1 MYAIIN
7 YTQLATYNI
16 HDVTFVEEGVKALLI
31 DTIPKGYITKDIRI
45 TPEFNIVEIVKCDTE
60 YEGKFR
66 VTDQDAPNDFKKFLG
81 KKIFGKE
88 IIFTKPTGIHPEDRF
103 YIYYN
108 EYSTGTVLPNAAQ
121 FNLPNGD
128 SRNLYPQWHKEE
140 LALYDNNN
148 FVLCQGDKNRL
159 YVGRDMNMAFVS
171 WCLENYEAKAKK
183 RDTKNDTKKLEELF
197 ASNVKKKKQEIEDSL
212 KQIEDQNADMSKTIV
227 ENVRKSSRFAIA
239 LEAILRE
246 SETAVQKMESELQRV
261 LAHPD
266 IREVMTEGQLVIFKT
281 NKLLNKTKVS
291 SSTTREVFYGRMTC
305 VIDIGTS
312 RVSMDNEDFLIETI
326 CHPHHLGGGNMCLGT
341 LGATL
346 PDIIG
351 KYEIYNAICLLVD
364 FMKTAHYPD
373 SAGAKVVFWPYIE
386 KGKLVLP
393 GTGKVTQLFMNSN
406 MKEGAEWES
415 L

>member
-7 YTQLATYNI
+7 YTQLAAYNI

-60 YEGKFR
+60 YEGNFR
-66 VTDQDAPNDFKKFLG
+66 VTDNDAVNEYKKFLG

-88 IIFTKPTGIHPEDRF
+88 LIFTKPTGIHPENRF
-103 YIYYN
+103 YIYLHN
-108 EYSTGTVLPNAAQ
+108 YSTGTVLPDTAR
-121 FNLPNGD
+121 FVLPNG
-128 SRNLYPQWHKEE
+128 SERGLYQQWQKEP
-140 LALYDNNN
+140 LALHDVNGL
-148 FVLCQGDKNRL
+148 VMCQGDKNRL
-159 YVGRDMNMAFVS
+159 YLKGDMNMEFVT
-171 WCLENYEAKAKK
+171 WCIENYEAKAKK
-183 RDTKNDTKKLEELF
+183 RNTKNDTKKLEELF
-197 ASNVKKKKQEIEDSL
+197 ASNIKKKKQEIEDSI
-212 KQIEDQNADMSKTIV
+212 KQIEDQNIDMSKTIV

-246 SETAVQKMESELQRV
+246 SETAVQKMEKELARA

-266 IREVMTEGQLVIFKT
+266 IREVMTEGQLIIFKT
-281 NKLLNKTKVS
+281 NKLLGKTKVS

-312 RVSMDNEDFLIETI
+312 RVSMDNEDFLIETR
-326 CHPHHLGGGNMCLGT
+326 CHPHHLGSGNMCLGT

-373 SAGAKVVFWPYIE
+373 QAGARVIFWPYIE

-393 GTGKVTQLFMNSN
+393 GTGKVTQLFMNPN
-406 MKEGAEWES
+406 MKDGAEWES